1 MKVSLFAI
9 TPRLLCFL
17 ALMVALF
24 ALPARATAAER
35 QMEARLVWGTDHD
48 KPDDPGLKPLDGALA
63 KKLKNLPLKFKNY
76 FEVNRQTFAI
86 NDKEY
91 KKVEM
96 SKKCYIE
103 VKDKGESRVTV
114 KLYGEGKLVRRV
126 DDPLPKGETLGIA
139 GDTKDGSAWLVI
151 VQPVEPKGK

>member
-1 MKVSLFAI
+1 MNVKRSSFAQRLFCIVTMLAALVAVSLGAS
-9 TPRLLCFL
+9 P
-17 ALMVALF
+17 
-24 ALPARATAAER
+24 AER

-151 VQPVEPKGK
+151 VQPVEPKAK

>member
-1 MKVSLFAI
+1 
-9 TPRLLCFL
+9 
-17 ALMVALF
+17 MVAMLTTLVVMSVG
-24 ALPARATAAER
+24 ANAAER

-48 KPDDPGLKPLDGALA
+48 KSDDPGLKPLDGALA

-76 FEVNRQTFAI
+76 FEVTRQNFVI

-151 VQPVEPKGK
+151 VQPVEPKAK